1 LRLICADGVLQTR
14 CSEDKVVWAGV
25 VISLAMYLRRC
36 YRARDGKR
44 HAYWALVKSERTAK
58 GPRQRVVAYLG
69 DLDEAGRLG
78 VQAAADGGGGL
89 SQPALFGSSPVP
101 RFVEVDLSAVR
112 VEGTRSFGGAWLA
125 LQLIGGLGLKSE
137 LDRLMPGGR
146 EDVPWSIMSLIL
158 VICRLCDPSS
168 ELRIAEHLYERSAL
182 PDLLG
187 VSSEKINDD
196 RLYRALD
203 ELLPHKAALEMHL
216 KNRLGELFNLSY
228 DLLLY
233 DVTST
238 YFEGQC
244 NGNEQAKRGY
254 SRDNRGDCKQVCIAL
269 VVSRCGMPLGYELF
283 AGNKADVSTVREI
296 VGTME
301 KRYGQADRIW
311 VMDRGMVSAANIEFL
326 KEGNRRYIMGTH
338 KTLLRKYEK
347 QLTAPDWKSV
357 HEGLEVKLC
366 SDPEGTAE
374 TFILCRS
381 AARREKEKAMHEKFE
396 KRIEEGLTS
405 LAKLAGKR
413 AMTAVQMAQR
423 VGRLLGQ
430 NTRAAGAFKAEVSSD
445 AKGQAVLK
453 WEKVESWRTWANL
466 SEGCYLLRS
475 NVSDWT
481 AEELWRAYMQLTEA
495 ESAFRIHK
503 SDLSLRPIWHQKKE
517 RVQAHVLIC
526 FLAYVLW
533 KTLGQMCKAAGLG
546 DEPRKVLDELAEIQ
560 TVDVILPT
568 RCGQTLRKRCVGKPS
583 EHHAILLHKLGMTL
597 PRSLEMI
604 DL

>member
-1 LRLICADGVLQTR
+1 
-14 CSEDKVVWAGV
+14 
-25 VISLAMYLRRC
+25 MYLRRC
-36 YRARDGKR
+36 FRAREGKR

-58 GPRQRVVAYLG
+58 GPRQKIVAYLG

-78 VQAAADGGGGL
+78 VQTAAVGGVGL
-89 SQPALFGSSPVP
+89 SQPGLFAQAPKP
-101 RFVEVDLSAVR
+101 RYVEVDTSAVR

-125 LQLIGGLGLKSE
+125 LQIINRLGLKSE
-137 LDRLMPGGR
+137 LDRLMPPGR
-146 EDVPWSIMSLIL
+146 EDVPWSVMSLIL

-168 ELRIAEHLYERSAL
+168 ELRIAEHLYQRSAM

-187 VSSEKINDD
+187 VAAEKINDD

-203 ELLPHKAALEMHL
+203 ELLMHKEELEKHL
-216 KNRLGELFNLSY
+216 KNRLGELFDLSY

-233 DVTST
+233 DMTST

-244 NGNEQAKRGY
+244 AGNEQAKRGY

-283 AGNKADVSTVREI
+283 AGNKADVTTVKEI
-296 VGTME
+296 VETME
-301 KRYGQADRIW
+301 KRYGQAQRIW
-311 VMDRGMVSAANIEFL
+311 VMDRGMVSAANVEFL
-326 KEGNRRYIMGTH
+326 KEGGRRYIMGTH

-347 QLTAPDWKSV
+347 QLIAPDWKVV

-366 SDPEGTAE
+366 SDPDGGTE
-374 TFILCRS
+374 IFILCRS
-381 AARREKEKAMHEKFE
+381 ANRREKEKAMHEKFE

-405 LAKLAGKR
+405 LVKLAGNR
-413 AMTAVQMAQR
+413 SMTAVQIAQR

-430 NTRAAGAFKAEVSSD
+430 NTRAAGAFKTEVIS
-445 AKGQAVLK
+445 AATGKAMLK
-453 WEKVESWRTWANL
+453 WEKVESWRSWASL

-475 NVSDWT
+475 NVNDWT

-517 RVQAHVLIC
+517 RVQAHVLVC

-568 RCGQTLRKRCVGKPS
+568 RCGQTIRKRCVSKPT
-583 EHHAILLHKLGMTL
+583 EHQAILLHTLGLTL
-597 PRSLEMI
+597 PRSLEVT

>member
-1 LRLICADGVLQTR
+1 
-14 CSEDKVVWAGV
+14 VV
-25 VISLAMYLRRC
+25 YLRKC

-44 HAYWALVKSERTAK
+44 HAYWALVKSVRTAK
-58 GPRQRVVAYLG
+58 GPRQEVVAYLG

-78 VQAAADGGGGL
+78 VQQAASGDRSAG
-89 SQPALFGSSPVP
+89 QPNLFDTPAP
-101 RFVEVDLSAVR
+101 RYVEVDLSGVV
-112 VEGTRSFGGAWLA
+112 VEGTRKFGGPWLA
-125 LQLIGGLGLKSE
+125 LQLINKLGLRDE
-137 LDRLMPGGR
+137 LDRLMPVGR
-146 EDVPWSIMSLIL
+146 EDVPWPVMSLVL

-168 ELRIAEHLYERSAL
+168 ELRIAEHLYERSSLA
-182 PDLLG
+182 DLLG
-187 VSSEKINDD
+187 VCAEKINDD

-203 ELLPHKAALEMHL
+203 ELLPHKAALETHL

-244 NGNEQAKRGY
+244 KGNEQARLGY
-254 SRDNRGDCKQVCIAL
+254 SRDSRGDCKQVCIAL

-283 AGNKADVSTVREI
+283 AGNKADVTTVKEI
-296 VGTME
+296 VTTME
-301 KRYGQADRIW
+301 ERYGKADRIW
-311 VMDRGMVSAANIEFL
+311 VMDRGMVSAANVEFL
-326 KEGNRRYIMGTH
+326 KEGGRRYILGTH

-347 QLTAPDWKSV
+347 QLTAPDWSIV

-366 SDPEGTAE
+366 PDPDGGTE

-405 LAKLAGKR
+405 LVKFAEKR
-413 AMTAVQMAQR
+413 SMTAVEVSHR

-430 NTRAAGAFKAEVSSD
+430 NTRAAGAFKTEVTTNPLG
-445 AKGQAVLK
+445 KAVLK
-453 WEKVESWRTWANL
+453 WEKVETWRSWSQL

-481 AEELWRAYMQLTEA
+481 AAELWRAYTQLTEA
-495 ESAFRIHK
+495 ETVFRIHK
-503 SDLSLRPIWHQKKE
+503 TDLSLRPIWHQKKE
-517 RVQAHVLIC
+517 RVQAHVLVC

-533 KTLGQMCKAAGLG
+533 KTLSQLCKSAGLG
-546 DEPRKVLDELAEIQ
+546 DEPRKVLDEIGAIE

-568 RCGQTLRKRCVGKPS
+568 RCGQQIRKRCVGKPT
-583 EHHAILLHKLGMTL
+583 EHQAILLYKLGMKL
-597 PRSLEMI
+597 PRSLEMV